1 MLSLVI
7 FFIIFDVFSSISINQ
22 SQLLMKKLTKS
33 SKNVA
38 GKKGWFYSKEM
49 LLFCWLK
56 NWYLEGFY
64 SIADG
69 GNAVIGKIRARSLQK
84 QPFHH
89 QQMITDHP
97 NFILTT
103 DKKLKLCW
111 NSIFRNQRFCSFFN
125 FFYEK
130 NTNITHF
137 GSTFGV
143 FMKRDTIIIEC
154 VL

>member
-1 MLSLVI
+1 MLILVI

-22 SQLLMKKLTKS
+22 SQFLMKKLTKS

-56 NWYLEGFY
+56 NRYLEGFH

-69 GNAVIGKIRARSLQK
+69 GKAVIGKIRARSLQK

-97 NFILTT
+97 NFNLTT
-103 DKKLKLCW
+103 DKKIC
-111 NSIFRNQRFCSFFN
+111 FFHYFFN
-125 FFYEK
+125 IFEINVFA
-130 NTNITHF
+130 HF
-137 GSTFGV
+137 STF
-143 FMKRDTIIIEC
+143 FSKKSSK
-154 VL
+154 